1 MATLVQ
7 LRTRVANL
15 LAVFPLNNSPTAY
28 PTTQGAGGR
37 VGYASDK
44 IDDVITDVSAAIIG
58 LIAANPDNPRRRGL
72 TTTVSQTNG
81 ALIPDHVGPI
91 GAVIVDGKPGVLT
104 GARDV
109 QRINDN
115 ALAYTAYNTGYYG
128 KFGERIWFAGTTC
141 TVDIV
146 ALATVDVTVVPPEYL
161 DALVNW
167 AVAKL
172 LMLAG
177 DAEMVASATQY
188 ANMALESLK
197 ILLPPGQPL
206 PVIMDAVMIYGH

>member
-1 MATLVQ
+1 MATAIE

-15 LAVFPLNNSPTAY
+15 LAVFPLANDPTAY
-28 PTTQGAGGR
+28 PTSQGVGGR
-37 VGYASDK
+37 VGYANGK
-44 IDDVITDVSAAIIG
+44 IDDVITDVANAILG
-58 LIAANPDNPRRRGL
+58 LIAANENNPRRRGL
-72 TTTVSQTNG
+72 ITTVSQTNG
-81 ALIPDHVGPI
+81 ALIPDHVGPV

-115 ALAYTAYNTGYYG
+115 ALGYTTYATGYYG

-146 ALATVDVTVVPPEYL
+146 ATASLVVTAVPPEYI

-177 DAEMVASATQY
+177 DMEMVQSAQQF

-206 PVIMDAVMIYGH
+206 PVILDAVMLI